1 MLFLNILG
9 LEIMSDDNLVK
20 KKKTSRPRRY
30 KQPILNSR
38 HIESFPTGL
47 THNFGQK
54 MEILSLFVYGQ
65 NRR

>member
-1 MLFLNILG
+1 
-9 LEIMSDDNLVK
+9 MSDDNLVKK

-38 HIESFPTGL
+38 HIEIFPTGL

-54 MEILSLFVYGQ
+54 MEILSLFVYEQ
-65 NRR
+65 NRP